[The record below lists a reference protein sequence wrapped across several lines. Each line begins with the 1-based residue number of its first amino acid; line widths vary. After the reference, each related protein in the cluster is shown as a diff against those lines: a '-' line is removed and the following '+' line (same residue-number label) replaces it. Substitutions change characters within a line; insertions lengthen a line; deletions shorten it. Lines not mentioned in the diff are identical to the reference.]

1 MSHDDDE
8 ITGVHGL
15 PLPVQVVILSMHDKH
30 KRLAK
35 DHDKLDGKVEEM
47 DGKLD
52 DLKNEAAAVKA
63 TAKLIAWLIGILC
76 AIVAAIGGGHL
87 AMMHH

>member
-1 MSHDDDE
+1 MRDDDE

-15 PLPVQVVILSMHDKH
+15 PLPVQVVIVSLHDKH
-30 KRLAK
+30 KALVR
-35 DHDKLDGKVEEM
+35 DHGKLEGKVEDMDEKLDG
-47 DGKLD
+47 
-52 DLKNEAAAVKA
+52 LKAEAAAVKT
-63 TAKLIAWLIGILC
+63 TARLIAFLIGILC